1 MDFFVSDEALG
12 GAGMSR
18 REMRAAVCALSD
30 RLDAEREKRDALLRD
45 LRRVDRDIERW
56 QSLLRDLEAGV

>member
-1 MDFFVSDEALG
+1 MDFFVSEEALG

-18 REMRAAVCALSD
+18 RELRAAARALCD
-30 RLDAEREKRDALLRD
+30 RLDAEQEKRDALLAD